1 MSRRTSRGGALVLVF
16 AATLPVLAAQRSA
29 PRYADRSSD
38 GSALLRAAQEALDK
52 RDFAAAA
59 KSLQSVVAVEPR
71 SAAAWFNLA
80 YAYSELHENEK
91 AVQAYE
97 KTLELQPD
105 LFEAHLNLAILLI
118 ESKRASGAV
127 EHLARAVSLKPDHA
141 RAHLYYGR
149 ALNLAGQP
157 EQAEKEF
164 QEVLRLDPS
173 LAMGSYDLGQLRLA
187 AKRYEEARAA
197 FEKAAQL
204 DPKLATAELGQAL
217 ALEGLKQPAEAVGHF
232 ERYLASKP
240 EDFETRFHL
249 ARLYLDQ
256 GKNERAL
263 EHLEA
268 VYAAKPQTPGVAAA
282 LGDVNAL
289 LKRFPDSEKFY
300 RQALLATPGEAELH
314 RVLGQ
319 TLLDEE
325 KFAEAEAEFRAA
337 LKLDSHSRDA
347 AEGVAKSL
355 YLQKR
360 YTEAIPLLEALAH
373 APEPAAVVVF
383 MLATSYDDVR
393 DRLHALEAYERFI
406 ELSRGRN
413 PDQEWQ
419 ARQRAKLLRRALH
432 K

>member
-1 MSRRTSRGGALVLVF
+1 LVVVF
-16 AATLPVLAAQRSA
+16 AATLPVLAAQRLA
-29 PRYADRSSD
+29 PRPGGRSSD
-38 GSALLRAAQEALDK
+38 DSALLRTAQEALDK

-59 KSLQSVVAVEPR
+59 KSLQSVVAAEPR
-71 SAAAWFNLA
+71 STAAWFNLA
-80 YAYSELHENEK
+80 YAYSELHENEQ
-91 AVQAYE
+91 AIQAYE

-118 ESKRASGAV
+118 ESKRAPEAIG
-127 EHLARAVSLKPDHA
+127 HLARAVSLKPDHA

-149 ALNLAGQP
+149 ALNLVGQP

-164 QEVLRLDPS
+164 QEALRLDPG

-217 ALEGLKQPAEAVGHF
+217 ALEGLEQPAEAVGHF
-232 ERYLASKP
+232 ERYLALKP

-263 EHLEA
+263 EYLEA
-268 VYAAKPQTPGVAAA
+268 VYAAQPRMPGVAGA

-289 LKRFPDSEKFY
+289 LKKFADSEKFY
-300 RQALLATPGEAELH
+300 RLALLATPGEAELH
-314 RVLGQ
+314 RVLAQ

-325 KFAEAEAEFRAA
+325 KFPDAEVEFRAA
-337 LKLDSHSRDA
+337 LKLDPHSRDA
-347 AEGVAKSL
+347 AEGLAKSL

-360 YTEAIPLLEALAH
+360 YAEAIPLLEALAG
-373 APEPAAVVVF
+373 APEPAAVMVF